1 MKTRRWPSGLLQQ
14 LNCYPQVYEREL
26 GLDIPAEEVEPSE
39 TKPLEAD
46 GMLWLTWLAFKW
58 RAGLIRGPQERRA
71 VCIRASRPVRAENDE
86 FRSVRGGGVEAGGP
100 GQVYVCAVRSQ
111 PRKMNH

>member
-1 MKTRRWPSGLLQQ
+1 MPCKQSPIPFALPSGTVTL
-14 LNCYPQVYEREL
+14 P
-26 GLDIPAEEVEPSE
+26 
-39 TKPLEAD
+39 
-46 GMLWLTWLAFKW
+46 LTWLAVKW

-71 VCIRASRPVRAENDE
+71 VCIHASRPVRAENDE

>member
-1 MKTRRWPSGLLQQ
+1 MTFMKTRRWHSGLLQQ

-46 GMLWLTWLAFKW
+46 GMLWLTWLAFNQ
-58 RAGLIRGPQERRA
+58 LRRPTR
-71 VCIRASRPVRAENDE
+71 CSTDHHKQRCTSP
-86 FRSVRGGGVEAGGP
+86 
-100 GQVYVCAVRSQ
+100 SQ
-111 PRKMNH
+111 PPTETKRQVQVTLWFPFTLHFTALTAGCFID